1 MEFPLCETLLNDDS
15 TWPWVILVPRVPGVE
30 EIHDLSESDQQQLM
44 QEIAVCSRAIKL
56 YYDVDKINVGAIGC
70 VCRQLHVHVLGRK
83 VGDVVWPRPVWG
95 ATNPVKYEAAAAEA
109 AKRKIMKKLNT
120 ERGIL
125 VTTSME
131 QTRAKKMR
139 A

>member
-1 MEFPLCETLLNDDS
+1 MLLNDDS
-15 TWPWVILVPRVPGVE
+15 TWPWVILVPKVPGAE
-30 EIHDLSESDQQQLM
+30 EIHHLSVEHRGRLM
-44 QEIAVCSRAIKL
+44 EEIAMCSAAIERT
-56 YYDVDKINVGAIGC
+56 YDVDKINVGAIGC

-109 AKRKIMKKLNT
+109 ATRKIKKALKT
-120 ERGIL
+120 QMVIHVSECL
-125 VTTSME
+125 EE
-131 QTRAKKMR
+131 QRKKMR

>member
-30 EIHDLSESDQQQLM
+30 DIHDLSESDQQQLM

-83 VGDVVWPRPVWG
+83 EGDIVWPKPVWG
-95 ATNPVKYEAAAAEA
+95 ATDPVKYEAGAADEA
-109 AKRKIMKKLNT
+109 VRKMKASILNHGLSAGI
-120 ERGIL
+120 ER
-125 VTTSME
+125 
-131 QTRAKKMR
+131 KK
-139 A
+139 

>member
-1 MEFPLCETLLNDDS
+1 MLLNDDS
-15 TWPWVILVPRVPGVE
+15 TWPWVILVPKVPGAE
-30 EIHDLSESDQQQLM
+30 EIHHLSVEHRGRLM
-44 QEIAVCSRAIKL
+44 EEIAMCSAAIERT
-56 YYDVDKINVGAIGC
+56 YDVDKINVGAIGC

-109 AKRKIMKKLNT
+109 ATRKIKKALKT
-120 ERGIL
+120 QMVIRVSECLEEDR
-125 VTTSME
+125 
-131 QTRAKKMR
+131 KKMR

>member
-83 VGDVVWPRPVWG
+83 EGDIVWPKPLWG
-95 ATNPVKYEAAAAEA
+95 ATDPVRDEAGAADEA
-109 AKRKIMKKLNT
+109 VQKMELSIVKLLNHAFV
-120 ERGIL
+120 G
-125 VTTSME
+125 V
-131 QTRAKKMR
+131 
-139 A
+139 